1 MVISIT
7 PLEAAVPYNIR
18 KTINKVN
25 KDGPYLGIVVP
36 NAFEMNPLL
45 NSGNFVVNSELPYL
59 DVQGT

>member
-36 NAFEMNPLL
+36 NAFEMNPTTTRRGYTKTIF
-45 NSGNFVVNSELPYL
+45 SCSKFI
-59 DVQGT
+59 